1 MAVTI
6 TVNDVRTNPIAASF
20 SDDVLS
26 GFIAFVDQADA
37 CLDANSVPVAI
48 QKNLKLY
55 GVWSMCFNSQSGG
68 VKSERSP
75 NGASISY
82 GDQTGA
88 LANPFGETLQ
98 SMDTHC
104 CVVSLFGQSGHSFIF
119 GAVAG

>member
-6 TVNDVRTNPIAASF
+6 TVSDVRTNSIAASYT
-20 SDDVLS
+20 DEVLE

-37 CLDANSVPVAI
+37 CLDANSVPDAI

-55 GVWSMCFNSQSGG
+55 GVWSMCFSGQSSG
-68 VKSERSP
+68 VKSERSA
-75 NGASISY
+75 NGASITY

-88 LANPFGETLQ
+88 LANPYGETLQ
-98 SMDTHC
+98 SMDTNY

-119 GAVAG
+119 GVVAG